1 MNKPLAPI
9 DPGARDSRGD
19 DDARPAGYLPMPA
32 SMRPE
37 ARRLYAD
44 FLPESQAVIERAHSP
59 LARTLLVVLS
69 LLVLVFVAYISIAEV
84 DQVASAE
91 GVVRPG
97 GRVKV
102 VNHPEG
108 GRIAAIHV
116 REGDRVTAG
125 QPLLELDPAMISE
138 EVGKRRAAWIV
149 AELQVTRLTAEAAGA
164 MPDFDAGLEGER
176 PDLVASELAL
186 FRARDEA
193 LASKRTQ
200 ADEVVR
206 QRQQD
211 IVTLEGRAKQQ
222 QASLDILRTQVAALE
237 KLRAQGYFPELRY
250 LTVLR
255 ELSDAEG
262 QLAETLTQLES
273 SRAALAEAESA
284 RQSIDRNWQAQ
295 VQQELAEAIARRD
308 EAQSLLNQSGTAL
321 SGLIVLSPAD
331 GIVQELQV
339 NNLGQ
344 SVAPNQ
350 ELMKIVPLGDQLI
363 VEAKVANADISHVEI
378 GQHARVKITTYNYI
392 RYGVLEGQVT
402 QISPDATKDERTGV
416 LYFSV
421 YVETTKNYM
430 GEVPGKNP
438 VSPGMTA
445 EVDLVIGKR
454 TILAYL
460 TDRLRQTA
468 AEAFGE

>member
-9 DPGARDSRGD
+9 DPGARDNRESEEQPRS
-19 DDARPAGYLPMPA
+19 YLPMPA

-37 ARRLYAD
+37 ARRRYAD
-44 FLPESQAVIERAHSP
+44 FLPESQAVAERTHSP

-69 LLVLVFVAYISIAEV
+69 LLVLCFVTYISIAEV
-84 DQVASAE
+84 DQVASAQ

-108 GRIAAIHV
+108 GRVAAIHV
-116 REGDRVTAG
+116 REGDQVAAG
-125 QPLLELDPAMISE
+125 QPLIELDPAMIGE

-149 AELQVTRLTAEAAGA
+149 AELQVTRLSAEAAGA
-164 MPDFDAGLEGER
+164 EPVFADDLASER
-176 PDLVASELAL
+176 PDLVASEGAL
-186 FRARDEA
+186 YRARAEA
-193 LASKRTQ
+193 VTSRRAQ
-200 ADEVVR
+200 ADEVVHQRR
-206 QRQQD
+206 QD
-211 IVTLEGRAKQQ
+211 VATLEGRAKQQ
-222 QASLDILRTQVAALE
+222 QASLEILRTQVAALE

-262 QLAETLTQLES
+262 QLAETQAQLVS
-273 SRAALAEAESA
+273 AQAALAEAENR
-284 RQSIDRNWQAQ
+284 RQSVDREWQAQ

-308 EAQSLLNQSGTAL
+308 EALSLLNQSGTAL

-331 GIVQELQV
+331 GIVQELKV

-344 SVAPNQ
+344 SVAPNA

-378 GQHARVKITTYNYI
+378 GQPARVKITTYNYI
-392 RYGVLEGQVT
+392 RYGVLEGRVT
-402 QISPDATKDERTGV
+402 QISPDATKDERSGV
-416 LYFSV
+416 LSFSV
-421 YVETTKNYM
+421 WVETDKNYL
-430 GEVPGKNP
+430 GDTPGKYA

-454 TILAYL
+454 TILAFL

-468 AEAFGE
+468 ADALGE

>member
-1 MNKPLAPI
+1 MNKPLATI
-9 DPGARDSRGD
+9 DPGSRDQRD
-19 DDARPAGYLPMPA
+19 EETTPRGYLPMPA

-44 FLPESQAVIERAHSP
+44 FLPESQAVAERAHSP
-59 LARTLLVVLS
+59 LARTLLLVLS
-69 LLVLVFVAYISIAEV
+69 LLVLALVAYISIAEV
-84 DQVASAE
+84 DQVASAQ

-108 GRIAAIHV
+108 GRVAAIHV
-116 REGDRVTAG
+116 REGDKVVAL
-125 QPLLELDPAMISE
+125 QPLIELDPAMIGE
-138 EVGKRRAAWIV
+138 EVEKRRAEWIV
-149 AELQVTRLTAEAAGA
+149 AALQVARLSAEAAGNA
-164 MPDFDAGLEGER
+164 LAFPPELEQER
-176 PDLVASELAL
+176 PDLVASETAL
-186 FRARDEA
+186 YQARADAVATRRA
-193 LASKRTQ
+193 Q

-206 QRQQD
+206 QRRQD
-211 IVTLEGRAKQQ
+211 VTTYEGRAVQQ
-222 QASLDILRTQVAALE
+222 QASLEILRQQVEALT
-237 KLRAQGYFPELRY
+237 KLREKGYFPELRY

-262 QLAETLTQLES
+262 QLAETVSQLES
-273 SRAALAEAESA
+273 ARAALAEAEGA
-284 RQSIDRNWQAQ
+284 RLSVDRNWQAQ
-295 VQQELAEAIARRD
+295 VQDELAQAIARRD
-308 EAQSLLNQSGTAL
+308 QAQSSLNQSGTAL
-321 SGLIVLSPAD
+321 AGLVVLSPAD

-344 SVAPNQ
+344 SVAANQ

-363 VEAKVANADISHVEI
+363 VEAKVANADISNVEI
-378 GQHARVKITTYNYI
+378 GQAARVKITTYNYI

-402 QISPDATKDERTGV
+402 QISPDATKDERSGV

-421 YVETTKNYM
+421 YVETEKNYL
-430 GEVPGKNP
+430 GDQPGKFP

-454 TILAYL
+454 TILAFL